1 MISLITRYPNKLPAL
16 GSGGG
21 VDLPAW
27 MTSGE
32 GSVGHFHPNSLA
44 FSKKGPT
51 TVASILGFVER
62 TVQENQRHGH
72 SLDQDPRP
80 GRSKSFHLTDLS
92 DDIIDLFCNDS
103 NIDSESLEP
112 IPLFPTTSEVNI
124 QAETTFPTLSL
135 SPPAAPPLPSSERK
149 HKMPQAAGIKQP
161 AKKRKLSDDSSHSFC
176 QGMLWN
182 TRFDELCDFAKLNGH
197 CQVPHSYTKSPSLGR
212 WVKRQRYQY
221 KLRLENK
228 SSNMT
233 EERIAMLEK
242 IGFVWDSHVAAW
254 ELRMNE
260 LINYS
265 EVYGHCNVPATY
277 TFHQGLAVWVKR
289 QRQQY
294 KFFKNGKPSCMT
306 EERIAALENIGFEWE
321 LRKRGP
327 KS

>member
-1 MISLITRYPNKLPAL
+1 MHMGKITSSPMNMKNRD
-16 GSGGG
+16 G

-27 MTSGE
+27 MTSSE
-32 GSVGHFHPNSLA
+32 GSVGHFYPNSLA
-44 FSKKGPT
+44 FSMKGPT
-51 TVASILGFVER
+51 TVASILGIVDR
-62 TVQENQRHGH
+62 KVQEHEHYGQ

-80 GRSKSFHLTDLS
+80 GRSNSFHLTDFS
-92 DDIIDLFCNDS
+92 EDIIDLFCNDS

-112 IPLFPTTSEVNI
+112 IPLFPTTSQVNI

-135 SPPAAPPLPSSERK
+135 SSSSLPPPLPSSERK

-277 TFHQGLAVWVKR
+277 MFHQGLAVWVKR

-321 LRKRGP
+321 LRKRGH